1 MYLENRVGEEIYAI
15 NHATDPNHPPKPET
29 VEQIVARAEKL
40 ISQAKEAIAKKPH
53 GAEVGDIERELIIL
67 NALVSAVKAKPSPA
81 DLKKESEEIT
91 RQEKSLEQLIEKL
104 NSRHN

>member
-1 MYLENRVGEEIYAI
+1 MLFNLQIYAI
-15 NHATDPNHPPKPET
+15 EHATDPSHPTKPET

-40 ISQAKEAIAKKPH
+40 ISQAKEAVAKKPH
-53 GAEVGDIERELIIL
+53 APEVSDIERELIIL
-67 NALVSAVKAKPSPA
+67 NALVTTVKAKPSPA

-104 NSRHN
+104 NARHN